1 MEKRSRVQGVLD
13 HSSHRTSVVLGI
25 KNKMKTKQQRSHL
38 GYLLR
43 VADPGKTPRM
53 ETHMANGTWHTGHGT
68 VTETS
73 HLRHAEYLY

>member
-1 MEKRSRVQGVLD
+1 MEKRSQVQGVLD

-53 ETHMANGTWHTGHGT
+53 ETHMANGTWH
-68 VTETS
+68 S
-73 HLRHAEYLY
+73 H

>member
-38 GYLLR
+38 GYFLR

-53 ETHMANGTWHTGHGT
+53 ENTWQTGHGT